1 MDKHA
6 AAHVLEQ
13 IADYLELKG
22 ENEFRVR
29 AYRNAADAVES
40 FAGDFAES
48 VRSGAL
54 GDVKGIGSATL
65 DVVRECLATGRSTA
79 LETLRG
85 EVPPGLV
92 EMMRIGGLGVSKI
105 RAIHQQLGLGTIAE
119 LAVAATDGRL
129 ATLPRFGEKTA
140 AKILRGIEFLRRTGE
155 FHLLH
160 SALRQGETFR
170 RAVLGVPG
178 VEAAEIAGSV
188 RRRCELVRDVDLA
201 VAATIAPAN
210 LSARIAALSGIKDVV
225 GQGDTTFAVHF
236 DDGMAA
242 KLYVGPPAQF
252 GHLLVRTTGNRAH
265 LDALV
270 RVAAA
275 RGLALDERDLTRDG
289 ALLPCPDEA
298 ALYGALGLQL
308 VPAEMREGLGEVDRA
323 ATGALPRLV
332 ERGDLQGFVHCHT
345 VYSDGTNTV
354 AELAEACRAAGYRY
368 IGITDHSEAAAY
380 AGGLTEEALLRQH
393 AEIDAFNTHS
403 QDIRVLKGIEADI
416 LADGALDYTPA
427 FLDRFDFVIASIHSR
442 FDMDQK
448 TMTARV
454 LKALDDSHT
463 AIVGHPT
470 GRLLLQ
476 RDPYPLDMHAVIAR
490 AAERGV
496 AIEINADPHR
506 LDLDWR
512 LCIEAKAKGVR
523 VPIGADA
530 HSIAGMANVDL
541 GIGIARKAG
550 LTKDDVLNARDLE
563 GFLAHAHARR

>member
-29 AYRNAADAVES
+29 AYRNAADAVAS
-40 FAGDFAES
+40 FAGDFAEAA
-48 VRSGAL
+48 RSGAL
-54 GDVKGIGSATL
+54 GDLKGVGSATL
-65 DVVRECLATGRSTA
+65 DVVRECLTSGRSTV
-79 LETLRG
+79 LERLRT

-92 EMMRIGGLGVSKI
+92 EMMRIGGLGVTKI
-105 RAIHQQLGLGTIAE
+105 RAIHQQLAIGTLAE
-119 LAVAATDGRL
+119 LEVAAQDGRL
-129 ATLPRFGEKTA
+129 AKLPRFGEKTA

-160 SALRQGETFR
+160 HALRQGETFR
-170 RAVLGVPG
+170 RAVLAIPG
-178 VEAAEIAGSV
+178 ISAAEIAGSV
-188 RRRCELVRDVDLA
+188 RRRNELVRDVDLA
-201 VAATIAPAN
+201 VAASLAPAEV
-210 LSARIAALSGIKDVV
+210 SARIGALPGVRDVV

-236 DDGMAA
+236 EDGMAA
-242 KLYVGPPAQF
+242 KLYVGPPEQF

-265 LDALV
+265 LEALV
-270 RVAAA
+270 WVATA
-275 RGLALDERDLTRDG
+275 RGLTLDERGLSRSGT
-289 ALLPCPDEA
+289 LLPCPDEA
-298 ALYGALGLQL
+298 SLYGALGLSV
-308 VPAEMREGLGEVDRA
+308 VPAELREGTGEVERA
-323 ATGALPRLV
+323 AAGTLPRLV
-332 ERGDLQGFVHCHT
+332 ERVDLQGFVHCHT

-354 AELAEACRAAGYRY
+354 AELAVACRAAGYGY
-368 IGITDHSEAAAY
+368 LGITDHSEAAAY
-380 AGGLTEEALLRQH
+380 AGGLAEEALLRQH
-393 AEIDAFNTHS
+393 AEIDAFNARS
-403 QDIRVLKGIEADI
+403 PDIRILKGIEADI
-416 LADGALDYTPA
+416 LADGSLDYSPA

-442 FDMDQK
+442 FDMDER

-454 LKALDDSHT
+454 LKALDDPHT

-512 LCIEAKAKGVR
+512 LCAEAKAAGVR
-523 VPIGADA
+523 IPIGADA

-541 GIGIARKAG
+541 GVGMARKAG
-550 LTKDDVLNARDLE
+550 LTKDDVLNTRDVE
-563 GFLAHAHARR
+563 GFLAHAQARR

>member
-1 MDKHA
+1 MDKHG

-29 AYRNAADAVES
+29 AYRTAAQAVEA
-40 FAGDFAES
+40 FAGDLAGA
-48 VRSGAL
+48 VRAGTLA
-54 GDVKGIGSATL
+54 DVKGIGSATL
-65 DVVRECLATGRSTA
+65 EVVRECVETGRASA
-79 LETLRG
+79 LERLRA

-92 EMMRIGGLGVSKI
+92 EMMHISGLGVSKI
-105 RAIHQQLGLGTIAE
+105 RTIHQQLAIGTIAE

-129 ATLPRFGEKTA
+129 AKLPRFGEKTA

-160 SALRQGETFR
+160 HALRQGETFR
-170 RAVLGVPG
+170 RAVLGIPG
-178 VEAAEIAGSV
+178 VRAAEIAGSV
-188 RRRCELVRDVDLA
+188 RRRLELVRDVDLA
-201 VAATIAPAN
+201 VAATIAPAEV
-210 LSARIAALSGIKDVV
+210 SARIGALAGIKDVV
-225 GQGDTTFAVHF
+225 GQGDATFAVHF
-236 DDGMAA
+236 DDGMAS
-242 KLYVGPPAQF
+242 KLYVGAPGQF

-275 RGLALDERDLTRDG
+275 RGLALDERGLTRDG
-289 ALLPCPDEA
+289 ALQPCPDEET
-298 ALYGALGLQL
+298 LYGALGLAW
-308 VPAEMREGLGEVDRA
+308 VPPEMREGMSEVDRA
-323 ATGALPRLV
+323 AAGAFPRLI

-354 AELAEACRAAGYRY
+354 AEIAEACRAAGYRY
-368 IGITDHSEAAAY
+368 VGITDHSVAAAY
-380 AGGLTEEALLRQH
+380 AGGLAEEALLRQH
-393 AEIDAFNTHS
+393 AEIDAFNAGS

-416 LADGALDYTPA
+416 LADGSLDYTPE

-442 FDMDQK
+442 FDMDEK
-448 TMTARV
+448 AMTKRV
-454 LKALDDSHT
+454 LKALDDPHT

-490 AAERGV
+490 AAGRGV

-512 LCIEAKAKGVR
+512 LCIEAKAAGVPI
-523 VPIGADA
+523 PIGADA
-530 HSIAGMANVDL
+530 HSIAGIANVDL

-550 LTKDDVLNARDLE
+550 LTKDDVLNARDME
-563 GFLAHAHARR
+563 GFLAHARARR

>member
-1 MDKHA
+1 MDKHG

-13 IADYLELKG
+13 IADFLELKG

-29 AYRNAADAVES
+29 AYRNAAQAVET
-40 FAGDFAES
+40 FTGDIAEA
-48 VRSGAL
+48 VRTGTLA
-54 GDVKGIGSATL
+54 DVKGIGSATL
-65 DVVRECLATGRSTA
+65 EIVRECVTTGRAAA
-79 LETLRG
+79 LEKLRT

-92 EMMRIGGLGVSKI
+92 EMMRISGLGVSKI
-105 RAIHQQLGLGTIAE
+105 RTIHQQLGIGTMAE

-129 ATLPRFGEKTA
+129 AKLPRFGEKTA

-160 SALRQGETFR
+160 HALREGESFR
-170 RAVLGVPG
+170 RAVLAIPG
-178 VEAAEIAGSV
+178 VTAAEIAGSV
-188 RRRCELVRDVDLA
+188 RRRCELVHDVDLA
-201 VAATIAPAN
+201 VAATAAPAEV
-210 LSARIAALSGIKDVV
+210 SARIGALPGIKDVV

-236 DDGMAA
+236 EDGMAA
-242 KLYVGPPAQF
+242 KLYVGTPAQF

-270 RVAAA
+270 RVAAH
-275 RGLALDERDLTRDG
+275 RGLTLDETGLARDG
-289 ALLPCPDEA
+289 APVPCPDEA
-298 ALYGALGLQL
+298 SLYRALGLAW
-308 VPAEMREGLGEVDRA
+308 VPPELREGMGEVDRA
-323 ATGALPRLV
+323 AASTLPRLV

-354 AELAEACRAAGYRY
+354 AEIAEACRAAGYRY
-368 IGITDHSEAAAY
+368 VGITDHSEAAAY
-380 AGGLTEEALLRQH
+380 AGGLAEEALLRQH
-393 AEIDAFNTHS
+393 AEIDAYNAAS
-403 QDIRVLKGIEADI
+403 AGIRVLKGIEADI

-442 FDMDQK
+442 FDMDER

-454 LKALDDSHT
+454 LKALDDPHT

-512 LCIEAKAKGVR
+512 LCIEAKAAGVPI
-523 VPIGADA
+523 PIGADA
-530 HSIAGMANVDL
+530 HSVAGLSNMDL
-541 GIGIARKAG
+541 GVGIARKAG

-563 GFLAHAHARR
+563 GFLAHAKARR

>member
-1 MDKHA
+1 
-6 AAHVLEQ
+6 
-13 IADYLELKG
+13 
-22 ENEFRVR
+22 
-29 AYRNAADAVES
+29 
-40 FAGDFAES
+40 
-48 VRSGAL
+48 
-54 GDVKGIGSATL
+54 
-65 DVVRECLATGRSTA
+65 
-79 LETLRG
+79 
-85 EVPPGLV
+85 
-92 EMMRIGGLGVSKI
+92 
-105 RAIHQQLGLGTIAE
+105 
-119 LAVAATDGRL
+119 
-129 ATLPRFGEKTA
+129 
-140 AKILRGIEFLRRTGE
+140 
-155 FHLLH
+155 
-160 SALRQGETFR
+160 
-170 RAVLGVPG
+170 
-178 VEAAEIAGSV
+178 
-188 RRRCELVRDVDLA
+188 
-201 VAATIAPAN
+201 
-210 LSARIAALSGIKDVV
+210 
-225 GQGDTTFAVHF
+225 VHF

-242 KLYVGPPAQF
+242 KLYVGVPAQF

-265 LDALV
+265 LEALV

-275 RGLALDERDLTRDG
+275 RGLALDERGLSRDG

-393 AEIDAFNTHS
+393 AEIDAFNARS

-442 FDMDQK
+442 FDMDEK

-454 LKALDDSHT
+454 LKALGDPHT

-512 LCIEAKAKGVR
+512 LCIEAQAKGVR